1 MHPDARWGT
10 NGLSR
15 QNTYYPLLQ
24 PDSTASTGTTA
35 IWFTVWFIHPTEDL
49 SLIQVVADDPYLGR
63 TFDPEVDLSDVV
75 VKIQFT
81 TANGVRWEVPTK
93 AETSGD
99 PVRLS

>member
-1 MHPDARWGT
+1 MPGGERMG
-10 NGLSR
+10 SR
-15 QNTYYPLLQ
+15 GKIRITLCCN
-24 PDSTASTGTTA
+24 
-35 IWFTVWFIHPTEDL
+35 PTQQHLPAPRRSGSQSGSYTPQKTL

>member
-1 MHPDARWGT
+1 M
-10 NGLSR
+10 
-15 QNTYYPLLQ
+15 
-24 PDSTASTGTTA
+24 
-35 IWFTVWFIHPTEDL
+35 
-49 SLIQVVADDPYLGR
+49 

-99 PVRLS
+99 PCDLANPLQAEHTCW